1 MRVAIIQS
9 SYIPW
14 KGYFD
19 LIRSVD
25 TFVFYDDVQFTT
37 RDWRTRNK
45 IKTANGAQWLTIPV
59 GNKTD
64 RLIHEVKIE
73 DHSWQRKHWASIVHN
88 YSRAPFFKQYEA
100 LFRDIYLGVEWRSLS
115 EFNQHLTR
123 VIATELLGLK
133 TEFRDSR
140 EFHVSGRKQ
149 DRLIELLRCIGG
161 THYLSGPSARNYI
174 DPRQFEASGIELTF
188 HDYPPY
194 PEYPQLYPP
203 FEHAVS
209 VLDLLFNVGPTAA
222 HYIWGWREE

>member
-19 LIRSVD
+19 LIRAVD
-25 TFVFYDDVQFTT
+25 TLVFFDDVQFTT
-37 RDWRTRNK
+37 RDWRTRNR
-45 IKTANGAQWLTIPV
+45 IKTANGLQWLTIPV

-64 RLIHEVKIE
+64 HLIHEVQIF

-115 EFNQHLTR
+115 ALNQHLTR
-123 VIATELLGLK
+123 LIATDLLGLK

-140 EFHVSGRKQ
+140 EFQVSGRKQ
-149 DRLIELLRCIGG
+149 DRLIELLRCIGA
-161 THYLSGPSARNYI
+161 THYFSGPSARNYI
-174 DPRQFEASGIELTF
+174 DSRKFEAAGIELTF
-188 HDYPPY
+188 HDYPNY

-203 FEHAVS
+203 FEQAVT
-209 VLDLLFNVGPTAA
+209 VLDLLFNVGPNAA